1 MALERMDGGYR
12 GKINFHKRI
21 TVVEVEFMGSKSL
34 IHLGIEMVNEGLE
47 DER

>member
-21 TVVEVEFMGSKSL
+21 TVVEVEFMGNKSL

-47 DER
+47 G